1 MPTLTER
8 TLILGHRG
16 ACGAL
21 SGMPGA
27 YAPENTMPSF
37 ELAAQMH
44 ADGVETDV
52 HFSKDGKIM
61 ILHDA
66 KLDRTTN
73 GQGLITDYTA
83 EELSVF
89 DAGIKTG
96 AEFKKT
102 RIPRLDD
109 LLDLCRRTGMLLN
122 IEIKSADPLMPA
134 ALFECVRAHRMDE
147 GVIYSSFDH
156 EQLARMLRVD
166 PSAFVAPLYSF
177 NMIKPWDYAANIPA
191 KAVHPRSP
199 QILLYEGYVDR
210 CHELGI
216 RVHPWDIEDPE
227 RAKMFAKLGVDAI
240 ITNHP
245 DVMLEALKDVK
256 QS

>member
-1 MPTLTER
+1 MAFFWCSAA
-8 TLILGHRG
+8 I
-16 ACGAL
+16 L
-21 SGMPGA
+21 SGV
-27 YAPENTMPSF
+27 
-37 ELAAQMH
+37 Q
-44 ADGVETDV
+44 
-52 HFSKDGKIM
+52 I
-61 ILHDA
+61 
-66 KLDRTTN
+66 
-73 GQGLITDYTA
+73 
-83 EELSVF
+83 
-89 DAGIKTG
+89 
-96 AEFKKT
+96 
-102 RIPRLDD
+102 
-109 LLDLCRRTGMLLN
+109 
-122 IEIKSADPLMPA
+122 MPA
-134 ALFECVRAHRMDE
+134 ALFECVRAHRMDD

-245 DVMLEALKDVK
+245 DVMLEALKEAG
-256 QS
+256 QA